1 MLQLAPEHR
10 ATLERLAAEA
20 FPNECCGVLGG
31 TAENGAKVVRAV
43 VPIANQRRDAA
54 HHRYAAPAESVR
66 EADRALV
73 AQGLEILGF
82 FHSHPNAPAT
92 PSAFDLEQATWPW
105 FSYLIVSAREG
116 RAEEIT
122 SWVLTEDRSRFV
134 PESVLAPGVAHA
146 PKD

>member
-20 FPNECCGVLGG
+20 FPDECCGVLGG

-66 EADRALV
+66 EADRALG

-82 FHSHPNAPAT
+82 FHSHPNAPAR

-105 FSYLIVSAREG
+105 FSYLIVSARKG

-122 SWVLTEDRSRFV
+122 SWVLAEDRSRFV